1 MHIDPNSSTNIHP
14 ASTTPSIT
22 QSTGPIGRTSGSGEE
37 HSDGVQLSRLSS
49 VLNGFASDAAGS
61 TRVSS
66 LSTLVQSGAY
76 QINPLQVSE
85 RMIDDAL
92 RP

>member
-1 MHIDPNSSTNIHP
+1 MHIDPHSSTNIHP
-14 ASTTPSIT
+14 ASSPPSIT
-22 QSTGPIGRTSGSGEE
+22 QSTGPGGRTASSGEE

-49 VLNGFASDAAGS
+49 VLNGLAGDAIGS
-61 TRVSS
+61 KRISS
-66 LSTLVQSGAY
+66 LSTLVKSGAY